1 MMISAIPENIDEL
14 KKKANN
20 KHNWHDR
27 LESVE
32 TLKNYDC
39 IQSRDILTR
48 LALHDPVFKVKEKA
62 FRAAQALG
70 VSKNGKPIYL
80 SKRKKGNLVKGIN
93 KKLEKVRNLLPELYS
108 FDDFKKKFK
117 ETYPEDYDIYDGN
130 MDNKFDKWL
139 SNVLNSL
146 PKK

>member
-1 MMISAIPENIDEL
+1 MISDIPKNIDEL

-20 KHNWHDR
+20 KHNWQER
-27 LESVE
+27 LESIE
-32 TLKNYDC
+32 MLKNYDC
-39 IQSRDILTR
+39 VQSRDILTR

-93 KKLEKVRNLLPELYS
+93 KKLEKVRNLLPEFYS
-108 FDDFKKKFK
+108 FDDFKNKFK

>member
-1 MMISAIPENIDEL
+1 MISAIPENIDEL

-32 TLKNYDC
+32 MLKNYDC

-93 KKLEKVRNLLPELYS
+93 KKLEKVRNSLPELYS
-108 FDDFKKKFK
+108 FDDFKNRFK

>member
-62 FRAAQALG
+62 FRAAQALS

-93 KKLEKVRNLLPELYS
+93 KKLEKVRNSLPELYS
-108 FDDFKKKFK
+108 FDDFKNKFK

>member
-1 MMISAIPENIDEL
+1 MISAIPENIDEL
-14 KKKANN
+14 KNKANN

-32 TLKNYDC
+32 MLKNYDC

-93 KKLEKVRNLLPELYS
+93 KKLEKVRNSLPELYS
-108 FDDFKKKFK
+108 FDDFKNRFK

-146 PKK
+146 P